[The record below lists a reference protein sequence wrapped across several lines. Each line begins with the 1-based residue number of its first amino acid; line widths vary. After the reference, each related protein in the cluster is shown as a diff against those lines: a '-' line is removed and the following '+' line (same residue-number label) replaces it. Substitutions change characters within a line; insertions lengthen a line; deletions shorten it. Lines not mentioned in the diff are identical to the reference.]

1 MEFFSKDMY
10 NNKLENK
17 EDDKCRKELI
27 FIKY

>member
-10 NNKLENK
+10 NKLENK